1 MQDNMI
7 YVDSSTSHSSRN
19 VNSQE
24 SAGRKAEL
32 LQEKE
37 ELEAL
42 SKRLQCKLR
51 KLKHTQKLLL
61 RQQEVSKNLE
71 NELKSI
77 AKRQGRK
84 KKCNFEDKLT
94 NAMNALKV
102 QVKNIVN

>member
-19 VNSQE
+19 VNSQA
-24 SAGRKAEL
+24 SRKAGL

-42 SKRLQCKLR
+42 SKRLQCKLK